1 MTKKEIILLPNSK
14 KVLSHLGENIR
25 FARLRRR
32 LSAQQVAERAGIS
45 RPTLHSIELGLP
57 TVSIGLYFQVL
68 LVLGLEND
76 ILQVAQD
83 DILGRKLQDANL
95 ITKGRSP
102 KRTTPHE

>member
-1 MTKKEIILLPNSK
+1 MAAFNKKLGTFELTGLPPAPRG
-14 KVLSHLGENIR
+14 VP
-25 FARLRRR
+25 
-32 LSAQQVAERAGIS
+32 QVAERAGIS